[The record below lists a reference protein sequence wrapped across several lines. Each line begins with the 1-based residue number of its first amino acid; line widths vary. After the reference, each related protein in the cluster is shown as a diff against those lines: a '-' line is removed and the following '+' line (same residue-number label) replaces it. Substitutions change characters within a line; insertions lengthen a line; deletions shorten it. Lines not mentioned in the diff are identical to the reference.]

1 MNKNIVTVAVQSYQL
16 YKITFTRGL
25 SLPIHRHDGG
35 LRILLEGM
43 VIIVFSSNMTCNVS
57 SIFLKYL
64 KYTFFI
70 KLRKKFRTGPLC
82 IVRRGGMRVNNCYGR
97 EGIKSEEHCWE
108 GINLGFFKT

>member
-1 MNKNIVTVAVQSYQL
+1 M
-16 YKITFTRGL
+16 
-25 SLPIHRHDGG
+25 
-35 LRILLEGM
+35 LEGM

-82 IVRRGGMRVNNCYGR
+82 IVRRGGMRVNNCDMGQLKYDY
-97 EGIKSEEHCWE
+97 EGILLGSWK
-108 GINLGFFKT
+108 GIVHKNVVERKGVQKLPK